1 MTPTGKEHLE
11 LPAPE
16 VANILVV
23 LMLVG
28 KRHLELPV
36 PEVAN
41 ILVVLMLVGKRHL
54 EFPLPEAAN
63 ILAPVVRVLAHI
75 GVVDSRIVMVDLE
88 MVGSSRS
95 RIDSFLNRGRYKIK
109 GF

>member
-11 LPAPE
+11 LPVPE
-16 VANILVV
+16 AANILVV
-23 LMLVG
+23 LRLVG

-36 PEVAN
+36 PE
-41 ILVVLMLVGKRHL
+41 
-54 EFPLPEAAN
+54 AAN
-63 ILAPVVRVLAHI
+63 ILAPVARVLAHI